1 MCKSISKNCVR
12 MCVCGW
18 KFIIWKEIIP
28 PISDSNK
35 SDLTYCIHKYT
46 QCWQHHKRFCLMRPA
61 VCVCVC
67 ICAELQL
74 YHCIKFILKCMC
86 APWYKQIYLSL
97 LSVKKLRKNAKDRAL
112 ISAPKWDIPRFPPTQ
127 TSTVTSY
134 FSTSNWTAVK
144 ATPPRFHVKTYCAVT
159 CKYTCCVVLM
169 CQIYELF
176 SSAAFNHAK
185 EVLVCNNRMRFNH
198 LVKLLFWNHQQFLCV
213 MGTIYFWAH
222 TNTIMHTRK

>member
-1 MCKSISKNCVR
+1 M
-12 MCVCGW
+12 CGW

-35 SDLTYCIHKYT
+35 SDLTDCIHKYT

-86 APWYKQIYLSL
+86 APWYKQTYLSL
-97 LSVKKLRKNAKDRAL
+97 LSVKKLRKNAKDQAL
-112 ISAPKWDIPRFPPTQ
+112 ISAPKWDIPKFPPTQ

-144 ATPPRFHVKTYCAVT
+144 ATPFTALSRENILCCYVQVHVLCGPNVSDLWAV
-159 CKYTCCVVLM
+159 
-169 CQIYELF
+169 
-176 SSAAFNHAK
+176 
-185 EVLVCNNRMRFNH
+185 
-198 LVKLLFWNHQQFLCV
+198 QQRSL
-213 MGTIYFWAH
+213 
-222 TNTIMHTRK
+222 